1 MEELFKSQL
10 PDGQLPDIQVCVF
23 PHLKEFLAIDLREE
37 PRRLLLLHTEDVF
50 VEDFFKS
57 VEAAFSEVLREDTQ
71 SPFDHFINLPLR
83 LEEVIRETAMGFIL
97 ERLGVS
103 LEDAE
108 QFPNVVVFVIGG
120 GALTSNSEQVVDGL
134 RKLME
139 PHSGDATAT
148 QWEETITRLVAEE
161 NELLQKRNLHE
172 LTEALRGD
180 SLDYF
185 TLWES
190 RN

>member
-1 MEELFKSQL
+1 MEELFKFQL
-10 PDGQLPDIQVCVF
+10 PDGQLPDIQVCIF

-50 VEDFFKS
+50 VEEFFKS
-57 VEAAFSEVLREDTQ
+57 VEEEFSEVLREDTQ

-83 LEEVIRETAMGFIL
+83 LEEVIRETAMSFIL
-97 ERLGVS
+97 EQLGVRP
-103 LEDAE
+103 EDTE
-108 QFPNVVVFVIGG
+108 QFPNVVVFVICG
-120 GALTSNSEQVVDGL
+120 GALTSHSEQVVDGL
-134 RKLME
+134 RELMK
-139 PHSGDATAT
+139 PHSSDATAT
-148 QWEETITRLVAEE
+148 QWEETISRLVAEE
-161 NELLQKRNLHE
+161 NQLLQKQNLHE
-172 LTEALRGD
+172 LTEVLRGD

>member
-23 PHLKEFLAIDLREE
+23 PHLREFLAIDLREE
-37 PRRLLLLHTEDVF
+37 PRRLLLLHTEAVF
-50 VEDFFKS
+50 VEEFFKS
-57 VEAAFSEVLREDTQ
+57 VEEEFSEVLREDTQ

-83 LEEVIRETAMGFIL
+83 LEEVIRETAMSFIL
-97 ERLGVS
+97 EQLGVR

-120 GALTSNSEQVVDGL
+120 GALTSHSEQVVDGL
-134 RKLME
+134 RELMK
-139 PHSGDATAT
+139 PHSSDTTAM
-148 QWEETITRLVAEE
+148 QWEETISRLVAEE
-161 NELLQKRNLHE
+161 TQLLQKQNLHE
-172 LTEALRGD
+172 LTEVLRGD